1 MNVKQ
6 NHLFKAAVCGLF
18 IACALSWLA
27 AAGPAEQLPE
37 NILRLH
43 ILANSDSEADQA
55 LKLKVRDAVLTE
67 AARWCRGAGSLYEA
81 NAAVCT
87 HLEGIAQ
94 AAGDVVKEN
103 GFTDAVTV
111 TVTDEFFHTRKYED
125 FTLPAGRYRTLR
137 VVIGE
142 GSGHNW
148 WCVVFPAL
156 CLPAAQGED
165 VLAELPPEQ
174 REAVRDKGLQV
185 SFKLVELYEELK
197 NWLAPGA

>member
-18 IACALSWLA
+18 IACALSLLA
-27 AAGPAEQLPE
+27 ASGPAEQLPE

-156 CLPAAQGED
+156 CLPAAGDD
-165 VLAELPPEQ
+165 VLGSLPPGQ
-174 REAVRDKGLQV
+174 REAVKEKGLRV